1 MGVPLEIAMPHLS
14 RRPFV
19 ALFGLL
25 ASALYSPPPATA
37 WGTLTGGLHLSEA
50 DQKKLKDLIA
60 NYGEET
66 RKAIVLGELSA
77 RIGAHPIH
85 QFIVQQA
92 LLMLQEDPAI
102 KDGQPGLPDVKA
114 INAWD
119 GVERCEHGMRPTN
132 GPGLVHDAPDL
143 TPILGGA
150 AGPGPDSE
158 LAVGGD
164 ATAPLGYNPLY
175 NGRAHYF
182 SPFLGDGQA
191 PAQAAAN
198 YSRLVTT
205 IVDGIRGEP
214 LPHYAAYLAH
224 YISDPTSAKHADAF
238 TLDAATM
245 QAMIKH
251 ADDWVAEKQ
260 EKKDDFEVWVKTQP
274 ITDAIATLKART
286 SALSGASAAYWGRVD
301 RHIADIGGT
310 PLFQREGVYAW
321 LAPSSLRS
329 AVACYLR
336 ELANRPEGK
345 SLDQFYT
352 YFDPFYFNGPVLQV
366 KKDWSTSYHPPSFE
380 ACTAFSEHLFWET
393 NPGQGELV
401 KAWTG
406 KATPWL
412 GGGDPRAHYVAWAP
426 AKGFLDLDAEIGRK
440 ALEETMAALVE
451 RCSNEAHGGLDDG
464 RDWEPGFEGHLK
476 VAIRCVATAFR
487 ASISAIRAESWGR
500 RVNDGADIR
509 LQLSVASAGGVP
521 GKLRAARVSILDPA
535 TKKLASRPGW
545 SFALGDRA
553 LGEEPTDVGV
563 LVEGVPDG
571 VAPSDL
577 VVDLRADFGA
587 LPDSGRARVPVT
599 ARGTKKV
606 YNPSAGGL
614 SAAKGP
620 VDVVVVMDTT
630 GSMGG
635 SLDDLRRN
643 AISSIQRLRER
654 SSDLRLAVSV
664 FRDLEEKDDLPFFAS
679 QPFSRDIDAQFAFLN
694 GLSPGGGGDTPEDQ
708 LHGISVG
715 LRFWETET
723 PDPDRVPTKIIV
735 VITDAPAKSPDSA
748 GNDFESIARRAEEVD
763 PAHIYPIVVGRDA
776 AAAKHAEELAAKTGG
791 RVLSAKSGEEVA
803 EALIA
808 AVDEAVV
815 SYAAPAPT
823 GGTRWALVAV
833 ALLLLAAASLLAG
846 MALRAGRRARRAT
859 TGGL

>member
-1 MGVPLEIAMPHLS
+1 MPRLS
-14 RRPFV
+14 RPLFV
-19 ALFGLL
+19 ALIGLFV
-25 ASALYSPPPATA
+25 SALYAPPRAAA
-37 WGTLTGGLHLSEA
+37 WGTLTGGLHMSAAEQESLRN
-50 DQKKLKDLIA
+50 LI
-60 NYGEET
+60 NTVGEEA
-66 RKAIVLGELSA
+66 RRAIVVGQLNA

-92 LLMLQEDPAI
+92 LLMLKEDPAV
-102 KDGQPGLPDVKA
+102 KDGQPGLPEVKA
-114 INAWD
+114 VNAWD

-132 GPGLVHDAPDL
+132 GPGLVTDAPDL

-150 AGPGPDSE
+150 AGAGPDSE

-164 ATAPLGYNPLY
+164 AVAPLGYNPFY

-182 SPFLGDGQA
+182 SPFLNDGQA
-191 PAQAAAN
+191 PEQAAAN

-205 IVDGIRGEP
+205 ILDGVRGEP

-238 TLDAATM
+238 TLDDATM
-245 QAMIKH
+245 TAMLKH
-251 ADDWVAEKQ
+251 AAEWVAAQ
-260 EKKDDFEVWVKTQP
+260 NDDFQVWVASQP
-274 ITDAIATLKART
+274 VTDAVATLRART
-286 SALSGASAAYWGRVD
+286 NALAAGNAAAYWGRIE
-301 RHIADIGGT
+301 RHIANIGGT
-310 PLFQREGVYAW
+310 PLFVRENLAVW
-321 LAPSSLRS
+321 LAPSSLRT

-336 ELANRPEGK
+336 ELANRPDGK

-352 YFDPFYFNGPVLQV
+352 YFDPLYFNGPVFQV
-366 KKDWSTSYHPPSFE
+366 ARRDGWSVTYDPPSFQV
-380 ACTAFSEHLFWET
+380 CTPLSEHLFWET
-393 NPGQGELV
+393 NPAQGELV
-401 KAWTG
+401 NTWTG
-406 KATPWL
+406 KDTPWL
-412 GGGDPRAHYVAWAP
+412 GGGDPRPQYVEWKPAP
-426 AKGFLDLDAEIGRK
+426 GFLDLDAETGRK
-440 ALEETMAALVE
+440 AMEETMVAMVR
-451 RCSNEAHGGLDDG
+451 RCSGEAHGDVNDA
-464 RDWEPGFEGHLK
+464 RDWATPFEDHLK
-476 VAIRCVATAFR
+476 LAIRCVATAFR

-500 RVNDGADIR
+500 RVNDDVDVR
-509 LQLSVASAGGVP
+509 LQLSVTSAGGVP
-521 GKLRAARVSILDPA
+521 GKLRGARVSIRDPA

-571 VAPSDL
+571 VAPTDL

-587 LPDSGRARVPVT
+587 LPDSGRARIPVT
-599 ARGTKKV
+599 ARGTKTV

-614 SAAKGP
+614 TAAKGP

-643 AISSIQRLRER
+643 AISSIQKLRER

-679 QPFSRDIDAQFAFLN
+679 RPFSRDIDAQFTFLN

-708 LHGISVG
+708 LHGISAG
-715 LRFWETET
+715 IGFWETEV

-735 VITDAPAKSPDSA
+735 VITDAPAKSPDSM
-748 GNDFESIARRAEEVD
+748 GNDVDSIARRAEAVD
-763 PAHIYPIVVGRDA
+763 PAHIYPIVVGGDPA
-776 AAAKHAEELAAKTGG
+776 AAAHAQELATKTGG
-791 RVLSAKSGEEVA
+791 RVLSAKSGDEVA
-803 EALIA
+803 AALIA

-815 SYAAPAPT
+815 SYAAPAST

-846 MALRAGRRARRAT
+846 MALRAGRRAARPT
-859 TGGL
+859 TGGV